1 VGSQRLVLCHRCSES
16 AAGADG
22 GSLLVERLTFKRSSN
37 ETDSP
42 PRHLAEIQHCVATN
56 VGCQVI
62 VEVG

>member
-1 VGSQRLVLCHRCSES
+1 VGSQQLVLCHRCSES

-56 VGCQVI
+56 VGWVI
-62 VEVG
+62 VEVGY